1 MKKMFYSLAMIGLF
15 FVSSCGSI
23 QQSEG
28 IGKADSIHVEYCGMG
43 GATRYVI
50 DHSDTLTILHGV
62 FFHDTLG
69 NDCPHLFEPV
79 RKVAPNDIPVI
90 QRLARQLF
98 VECSKPDTLW
108 TKPYKYGST
117 DWPILSVHVFK
128 KGKEKVYYY
137 ETGEEKDGIV
147 YSTSVQIKY
156 SPAFFEFTHR
166 LNKSFQP

>member
-1 MKKMFYSLAMIGLF
+1 
-15 FVSSCGSI
+15 
-23 QQSEG
+23 
-28 IGKADSIHVEYCGMG
+28 
-43 GATRYVI
+43 
-50 DHSDTLTILHGV
+50 
-62 FFHDTLG
+62 
-69 NDCPHLFEPV
+69 
-79 RKVAPNDIPVI
+79 
-90 QRLARQLF
+90 
-98 VECSKPDTLW
+98 LW

-156 SPAFFEFTHR
+156 SPAFLEFTHR